1 MTRKII
7 KVGVAALLALG
18 TVAATQATAQADDG
32 KPKLTYV
39 LRSQVAQSPYV
50 GVDIYA
56 DGAYAGTGIWS
67 QDPGGDINGDG
78 ATDPGDAL
86 IAYDGAADGLGIEAR
101 LDTGRVASTRGHGSP
116 YWSAWKTGNLAEG
129 ARHTMKVCLVK
140 GDWESCL
147 SPVSVTA

>member
-1 MTRKII
+1 MIRKTL
-7 KVGVAALLALG
+7 KVGAACVLALG
-18 TVAATQATAQADDG
+18 AVAATQATAQADDG
-32 KPKLTYV
+32 KPKLSYV
-39 LRSQVAQSPYV
+39 LRPQLAQSPYV

-56 DGAYAGTGIWS
+56 NGVYAGTGFWS

-86 IAYDGAADGLGIEAR
+86 IAYDGAADGLGVEAR

-116 YWSAWKTGNLAEG
+116 YWSDWKTGNLAEG
-129 ARHTMKVCLVK
+129 SKHSMKVCLVK

-147 SPVSVTA
+147 SAVSVTA